1 MTMKFAAKLVLLPL
15 AALALAGVADA
26 RADLLSARRD
36 LPRLQDIC
44 ISRDEAVKL
53 GIVHGAG
60 PATPTPEADAK
71 PSAEAMPDSIPDPA
85 PEATP
90 APKPMHKPRVKPARL
105 APAKPAANEPE
116 LASSPT
122 PPAPDSTATTK
133 PAPSGEK
140 SASPFGVL
148 DPANVPPPL
157 R

>member
-1 MTMKFAAKLVLLPL
+1 MKFAAKLVLLPL

-26 RADLLSARRD
+26 RAATSC
-36 LPRLQDIC
+36 PRGEIYRASKHIC